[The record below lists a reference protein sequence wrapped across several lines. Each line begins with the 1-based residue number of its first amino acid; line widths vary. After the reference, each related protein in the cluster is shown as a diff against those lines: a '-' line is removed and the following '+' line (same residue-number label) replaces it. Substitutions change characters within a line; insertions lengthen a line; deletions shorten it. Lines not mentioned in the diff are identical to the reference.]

1 MRHYFVD
8 RVVDIEP
15 GRRAVGR
22 KAVSLAEDAFADHFP
37 GNPIYPGVYLL
48 EGLAQTAGVLLER
61 TTGGERLAIMGG
73 IERARFVAFARPGD
87 LLHFEVEVESL
98 DPVAARILGA
108 AREGD
113 RLLAKARFLFRLVA
127 PDRLIPPPFRPFW
140 ERAYANWR
148 GEYPDLGDA

>member
-8 RVVDIEP
+8 RVGEIEP

-22 KAVSLAEDAFADHFP
+22 KAVALAEDAFADHFP
-37 GNPIYPGVYLL
+37 GNPVYPGVFLL

-61 TTGGERLAIMGG
+61 TTGGERIALMAG

-87 LLHFEVEVESL
+87 LLRFEVEVESL
-98 DPVAARILGA
+98 DPLAARTLGSV
-108 AREGD
+108 REGD
-113 RLLAKARFLFRLVA
+113 RLIASARFLFRLVE

-140 ERAYANWR
+140 ERAFANWR
-148 GEYPDLGDA
+148 GEYEDLGDA